1 MTLSRTVRTSF
12 LCKFLHTQVEWINQR
27 TYLGSAAVVVAAAA
41 SYCLL
46 PARCKPTKAKLNCA
60 TSTYCTCN
68 RLIIYSLIWR
78 DLNTWS
84 TKHET
89 RLNEWKMKTKLTLWR
104 RRRSVYKRTA
114 ATKLGSAR
122 VERERAAKWERERV
136 EKRVRNW
143 ESGQSA
149 ECDKT
154 IKFIGRRVRVCVC
167 EWNKHIFKLLRDENA
182 SLRKTKYISAFPR
195 RRFVVHSI
203 SDCIFC
209 LLAVVSLD
217 VVVDVVSPRCV
228 HYSKCY

>member
-12 LCKFLHTQVEWINQR
+12 PCKFLHTQVEWINQR
-27 TYLGSAAVVVAAAA
+27 TYLGSAAAA

-84 TKHET
+84 TEHET
-89 RLNEWKMKTKLTLWR
+89 RLNEWRMKTKLTLWR

-122 VERERAAKWERERV
+122 VERESGEVRERV

-154 IKFIGRRVRVCVC
+154 IKFISKLVHTVCVC
-167 EWNKHIFKLLRDENA
+167 VWVSETNIQVYLNYCEM
-182 SLRKTKYISAFPR
+182 KTR
-195 RRFVVHSI
+195 V
-203 SDCIFC
+203 
-209 LLAVVSLD
+209 
-217 VVVDVVSPRCV
+217 
-228 HYSKCY
+228 

>member
-27 TYLGSAAVVVAAAA
+27 TYLGSAPAVVVVAAA

-114 ATKLGSAR
+114 VTKLGSPR
-122 VERERAAKWERERV
+122 VERESGEVRERE
-136 EKRVRNW
+136 
-143 ESGQSA
+143 SGKARAQ
-149 ECDKT
+149 
-154 IKFIGRRVRVCVC
+154 
-167 EWNKHIFKLLRDENA
+167 LR
-182 SLRKTKYISAFPR
+182 IW
-195 RRFVVHSI
+195 SI
-203 SDCIFC
+203 SW
-209 LLAVVSLD
+209 VW
-217 VVVDVVSPRCV
+217 
-228 HYSKCY
+228 